1 MNIIKQC
8 SKNYVQSSLK
18 YYPLW
23 VTLYI
28 TNLRTQL
35 NLEDKGR
42 PPQLRNVK
50 PYNRKTTFEQYLC
63 LFNVVT
69 KQLVLLA

>member
-8 SKNYVQSSLK
+8 GENYVQSSLK

-35 NLEDKGR
+35 NLED
-42 PPQLRNVK
+42 NV
-50 PYNRKTTFEQYLC
+50 RFVRH
-63 LFNVVT
+63 F
-69 KQLVLLA
+69 LAML